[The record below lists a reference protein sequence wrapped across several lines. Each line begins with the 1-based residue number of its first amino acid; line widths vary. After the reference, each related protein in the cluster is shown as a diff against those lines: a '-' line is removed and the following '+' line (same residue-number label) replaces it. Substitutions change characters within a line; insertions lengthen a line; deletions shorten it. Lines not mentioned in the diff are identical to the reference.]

1 MEIHKETKNETL
13 TWPKCPLP
21 GYAPKRDKT
30 APHKDSLCSL
40 QHDSQQLMY
49 GNDLDDINRWMNKE
63 SGMWFYFDKGTL
75 PFVTCMDL
83 KDIRLS
89 EINQTQGG
97 TQVVDDVIMS
107 SVCGLKKKQPKTK
120 STKMEWNSGIRE
132 WGMGRKWGW
141 EDVQLKGQKTA
152 KETIHKMR
160 YEMFKI
166 SKLSG

>member
-1 MEIHKETKNETL
+1 
-13 TWPKCPLP
+13 
-21 GYAPKRDKT
+21 
-30 APHKDSLCSL
+30 
-40 QHDSQQLMY
+40 MY

-63 SGMWFYFDKGTL
+63 SGMWFYSDKGTL

-97 TQVVDDVIMS
+97 TQVVYDVIMS
-107 SVCGLKKKQPKTK
+107 SVCGLKKNNLKQKAQR
-120 STKMEWNSGIRE
+120 WNETVASQE

-166 SKLSG
+166 SKLSGLED